1 MLRVLRL
8 LVLAASIAME
18 TSFAG
23 AEAVFFSTATEE
35 DCLFSVVVDSEGT
48 LAAFEEISVEIL
60 DSSSP

>member
-23 AEAVFFSTATEE
+23 AAAVFFSAATEE
-35 DCLFSVVVDSEGT
+35 ECLFSVVVDSEGI